1 MDTLE
6 GVETPVALPPAG
18 AGELLLLPLPPP
30 QPANVP
36 ISRLAINNDAIF
48 FMSLLL
54 V

>member
-6 GVETPVALPPAG
+6 GVDTPVALPLEGLA
-18 AGELLLLPLPPP
+18 EVLLLPPL

-36 ISRLAINNDAIF
+36 ISRLAINNNASF